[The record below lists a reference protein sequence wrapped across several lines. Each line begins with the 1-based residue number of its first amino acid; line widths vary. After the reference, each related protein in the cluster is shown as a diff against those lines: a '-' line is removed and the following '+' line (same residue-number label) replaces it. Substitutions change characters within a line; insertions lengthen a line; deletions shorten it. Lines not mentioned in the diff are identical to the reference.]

1 MHTHGEN
8 DKTYI
13 IHGGKRDEKC
23 YIIPKCFYYTWQDIV
38 RKKKILQHHLLVVL
52 LEIIFSRYHKTLWST
67 ALPLNMCEWKW
78 KKNTWLTAHFAI
90 KRKNSSGIPGMISS
104 AVFARCKNF
113 WVHTQMKSLFI
124 INVMG
129 FVKKVSTIVGF
140 FWRRGKKNHNHV
152 LALGSVDQV

>member
-23 YIIPKCFYYTWQDIV
+23 YIIPKCFYYMWQDIV
-38 RKKKILQHHLLVVL
+38 RKKNDTTT
-52 LEIIFSRYHKTLWST
+52 SST
-67 ALPLNMCEWKW
+67 SAFRDNFFHVTIKHFDQLPCPWICVNENE

-113 WVHTQMKSLFI
+113 WVYTQMKSLFI

-140 FWRRGKKNHNHV
+140 FWRMEKITIMFW
-152 LALGSVDQV
+152 L

>member
-1 MHTHGEN
+1 MQN
-8 DKTYI
+8 KW
-13 IHGGKRDEKC
+13 RN
-23 YIIPKCFYYTWQDIV
+23 
-38 RKKKILQHHLLVVL
+38 KKL

-67 ALPLNMCEWKW
+67 ALPLNMCEWKR

-113 WVHTQMKSLFI
+113 WVYTQMKSLFI

-129 FVKKVSTIVGF
+129 FVKKSKYYCGILLKKEKKSQSCFGFRLCGPSLISAMLVCVGV
-140 FWRRGKKNHNHV
+140 GKQILTDQKNMYLYN
-152 LALGSVDQV
+152 

>member
-1 MHTHGEN
+1 MEKTTKHTLYMGEKEMKN
-8 DKTYI
+8 VI
-13 IHGGKRDEKC
+13 C
-23 YIIPKCFYYTWQDIV
+23 IPKCFYYMWQDIV
-38 RKKKILQHHLLVVL
+38 RKKNNTT
-52 LEIIFSRYHKTLWST
+52 TLST
-67 ALPLNMCEWKW
+67 STFRDNFFHVTIKHFDQLPCPWICVNENE

-140 FWRRGKKNHNHV
+140 FWRRKKITIMFW
-152 LALGSVDQV
+152 L

>member
-23 YIIPKCFYYTWQDIV
+23 YIIPKCFYYTWQDI
-38 RKKKILQHHLLVVL
+38 LT
-52 LEIIFSRYHKTLWST
+52 SST
-67 ALPLNMCEWKW
+67 SSTFRDNFFHVTIKHFDQLPCPWICVNENE

-140 FWRRGKKNHNHV
+140 FWRMEKKITIMFW
-152 LALGSVDQV
+152 L

>member
-38 RKKKILQHHLLVVL
+38 RKKNDTTT
-52 LEIIFSRYHKTLWST
+52 SST
-67 ALPLNMCEWKW
+67 SITFRDNFFHVTIKHFDQLPCPWICVNENE

-129 FVKKVSTIVGF
+129 FVKKSKYYCGILLKN
-140 FWRRGKKNHNHV
+140 GKKITIMFW
-152 LALGSVDQV
+152 L

>member
-23 YIIPKCFYYTWQDIV
+23 YIIPKCFYYMWQDIV
-38 RKKKILQHHLLVVL
+38 RKKIILQHHLLVL
-52 LEIIFSRYHKTLWST
+52 LEIIFFHVIIKHFDQ
-67 ALPLNMCEWKW
+67 LPCPWICVNENE

-140 FWRRGKKNHNHV
+140 FWRRKKITIMFW
-152 LALGSVDQV
+152 L